1 MNWAVPRYQ
10 LGSPLLSLDALGLES
25 THPSILPPPTPRE
38 HGTKEEADQSPGLER
53 PVGFH
58 IPRPPNVSLSS
69 MLTPVCLELA
79 ANTSQRGL

>member
-1 MNWAVPRYQ
+1 MNWVVSRYQ
-10 LGSPLLSLDALGLES
+10 LGSPLLSLNAPGLES
-25 THPSILPPPTPRE
+25 THPSILPPRE
-38 HGTKEEADQSPGLER
+38 HETKEEADQSPGLER